1 MDIEIEI
8 LNDMCRIC
16 LKQDETVMNSID
28 DWIEIMQNISH
39 TDVSIYS
46 YRGLSYI
53 LLRGKMMKFFFFR
66 LQLIQ
71 NFLKKSVMIAHISLL
86 QQMIFGI

>member
-39 TDVSIYS
+39 TDVSIKYM
-46 YRGLSYI
+46 GL
-53 LLRGKMMKFFFFR
+53 
-66 LQLIQ
+66 
-71 NFLKKSVMIAHISLL
+71 HTT
-86 QQMIFGI
+86 